1 MAGFLQ
7 KLLPLVSPRASAG
20 LSIVQGLF
28 KRDGA
33 SSAGSGGGAS
43 ALAADVLK
51 TPGAR
56 KQEIMT
62 LVLWIGGGVVAIGLL
77 MWGLTRRK
85 R

>member
-33 SSAGSGGGAS
+33 ASSASAGGVN
-43 ALAADVLK
+43 ALADTLK